1 MKNKDF
7 LNMSSLSVCHNSSVQ
22 NINFNSQ
29 RDFEH
34 IKICRNYKF
43 KEVWAQ
49 LEKEKTCFLRL
60 PEKFRFIS

>member
-43 KEVWAQ
+43 KEV
-49 LEKEKTCFLRL
+49 
-60 PEKFRFIS
+60 